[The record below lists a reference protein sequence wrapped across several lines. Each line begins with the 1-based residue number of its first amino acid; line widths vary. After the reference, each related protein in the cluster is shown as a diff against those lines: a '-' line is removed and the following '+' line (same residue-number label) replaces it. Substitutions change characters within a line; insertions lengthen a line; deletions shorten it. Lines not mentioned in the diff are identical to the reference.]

1 MESSDVVRQ
10 QGFEVEGTVEVD
22 VSVPAGRVRVHLVD
36 QPGVHVEV
44 KHEASATESL
54 TTGLSGLLNW
64 ANEQF
69 GGQLA
74 NQFGSQF
81 GSRFGG
87 GPGQPAGP
95 AEAVRDAR
103 VEVTGSRLRV
113 RSSEALP
120 LRGVP
125 LDVVVRAPEGSHVI
139 VKSDSADV
147 TVTGPAGRLEIRT
160 GTGHVTTDRADASS
174 RVDSRSGKLRL
185 GPMLGGLRAKTGS
198 GDIEVASIG
207 GNTVLHSG
215 TGDVWLGAVQDD
227 VQVRTASGDVTVADA
242 AAGRI
247 QMGTGSG
254 DVRVGVRPGVAAEID
269 LLSSSGTARSE
280 LDVSDTPPPGD
291 PLLFITGRTGTGT
304 ALVTTATGG

>member
-10 QGFEVEGTVEVD
+10 QSFEVDGTVEVE
-22 VSVPAGRVRVHLVD
+22 VSVPAGRVRVHLVEE
-36 QPGVHVEV
+36 PGAHVEV
-44 KHEASATESL
+44 KHQPDAGGEPWAA
-54 TTGLSGLLNW
+54 GLSGLLNW

-69 GGQLA
+69 GGQ
-74 NQFGSQF
+74 
-81 GSRFGG
+81 FGG
-87 GPGQPAGP
+87 GRTQPSGP

-103 VEVTGSRLRV
+103 VELTGSRLAV
-113 RSSEALP
+113 RASEALP

-125 LDVVVRAPEGSHVI
+125 LDVVVRAPRGSHVI
-139 VKSDSADV
+139 VKSNSADV

-160 GTGHVTTDRADASS
+160 GTGHVTADRAEGSS
-174 RVDSRSGKLRL
+174 QVDSRSGKVRL

-198 GDIEVASIG
+198 GDIEVSSIG
-207 GNTVLHSG
+207 GNTVLYTG

-227 VQVRTASGDVTVADA
+227 VQVRTGSGDVTVADA

-254 DVRVGVRPGVAAEID
+254 DVRVGVRPGVAAQID
-269 LLSSSGTARSE
+269 LVSSSGAARSE

-304 ALVTTATGG
+304 ALVTTATTG